1 MDTNICIEVIRS
13 RGARIVSRLRR
24 CEIGEVGISS
34 ITLAEL
40 AHGVEKSANPDRN
53 RIALQEFCAP
63 LQIAP
68 FDDLAA
74 LAYGRVRDYLERR
87 GKIIGPMD
95 LLIAAHAFALDAT
108 LITNNLRE
116 FQRVPKLIVENWN

>member
-1 MDTNICIEVIRS
+1 LDTNICIEVIRG
-13 RGARIVSRLRR
+13 RGAGIVSRLRR

-34 ITLAEL
+34 ITFAEL
-40 AHGVEKSANPDRN
+40 AHGVEKSAKPDRN

-68 FDDLAA
+68 FDGLAA
-74 LAYGRVRDYLERR
+74 LAYGRVRENLERR
-87 GKIIGPMD
+87 GKTIAPMD
-95 LLIAAHAFALDAT
+95 LLIAAHALALDAT

>member
-1 MDTNICIEVIRS
+1 LDTNICIEVIRS

>member
-1 MDTNICIEVIRS
+1 MDTNICIEVIRG

-40 AHGVEKSANPDRN
+40 AHGVEKSAKPDRN
-53 RIALQEFCAP
+53 RIALQGFCAP

-68 FDDLAA
+68 FDGLAA
-74 LAYGRVRDYLERR
+74 MAYGWVRDYLEGR

-95 LLIAAHAFALDAT
+95 LLIAAHALALDAT

-116 FQRVPKLIVENWN
+116 FKRVPKLIVENWN